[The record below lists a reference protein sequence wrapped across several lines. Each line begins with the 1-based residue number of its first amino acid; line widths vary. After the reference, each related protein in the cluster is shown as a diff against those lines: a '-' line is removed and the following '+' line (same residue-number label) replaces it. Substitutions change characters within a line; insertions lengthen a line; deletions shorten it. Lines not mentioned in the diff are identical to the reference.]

1 MRIHND
7 IRQSCCAA
15 LPSSLNSVKNRKNG
29 VTDNRCDETI
39 RVRVVGGGYRQLFYT
54 KIYLP
59 LLFYDDYFFLVRS
72 TDKKNYKG
80 AK

>member
-1 MRIHND
+1 V
-7 IRQSCCAA
+7 
-15 LPSSLNSVKNRKNG
+15 LPTTGAMKQF
-29 VTDNRCDETI
+29 
-39 RVRVVGGGYRQLFYT
+39 VRVVGGGYRQLFYT
-54 KIYLP
+54 KIYFLP